1 MSSTFMSCRA
11 RKPYTRVENCHLA
24 VMSNI
29 DIAKLDCVMD
39 MIFLGMRK
47 NGLCAFYVAA

>member
-1 MSSTFMSCRA
+1 MIMSCRA
-11 RKPYTRVENCHLA
+11 RKPYTRVELSFA
-24 VMSNI
+24 VLSYI